1 MLVPM
6 FGNYKAQIL
15 ILADTT
21 LCFSYSQELEERRW
35 KALFNLLN
43 ININITFT
51 CDPLSNSIVFSSPLL
66 LLLNPFVFP
75 PPPSQFYCFPSS
87 SFSSSSSSSTILLFS
102 LLLLL
107 HNSIVF
113 PPPPPPQF
121 YCFSSSSSTI
131 LFFPPPPPQ
140 FYFFKPPPPP
150 PVYCV
155 FALNTDKCISNQYL
169 VSCSNG
175 VYFFVKRTSVLL
187 FGILNIMKTVDCILI
202 S

>member
-21 LCFSYSQELEERRW
+21 LCFSYLQELEERRW

-51 CDPLSNSIVFSSPLL
+51 CDPLPNSTVFSSLL
-66 LLLNPFVFP
+66 
-75 PPPSQFYCFPSS
+75 
-87 SFSSSSSSSTILLFS
+87 

-113 PPPPPPQF
+113 PPPPPQF

-131 LFFPPPPPQ
+131 LFFPPPPQ